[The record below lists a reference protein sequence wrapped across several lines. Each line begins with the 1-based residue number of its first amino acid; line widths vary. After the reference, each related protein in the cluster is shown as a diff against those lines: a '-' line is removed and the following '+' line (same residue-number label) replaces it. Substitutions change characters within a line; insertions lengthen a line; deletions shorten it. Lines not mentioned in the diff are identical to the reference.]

1 MKKLLM
7 LMLVFGFVACNDSG
21 EDNIIKPVPTVET
34 FDDFDS
40 DKDYV
45 YGYENDAIKCEY
57 FYNEEYGYWGGFA
70 HSKVFETDAKRG
82 LFENQ
87 FAAYNSKAASGDG
100 FLLYYYDSY
109 NAPCDIVFKQEAS
122 MISLTSVKLNL
133 STYTYASIT
142 DEDINAYARAFDE
155 GDYLKVVFSKVDAM
169 GKTLGKGA
177 ECYVVDYRDGKRF
190 VADNW
195 QEFYLP
201 GMVLASDRV
210 RVTIETSDVG
220 EWGPNTPLYICMDD
234 LTYTVI
240 AN

>member
-1 MKKLLM
+1 MLLA
-7 LMLVFGFVACNDSG
+7 LGIVACNNEG
-21 EDNIIKPVPTVET
+21 EDNVIKPEPIVEN
-34 FDDFDS
+34 FDGFVGEAQ
-40 DKDYV
+40 YL

-57 FYNEEYGYWGGFA
+57 FYEEEYGYWGGFA
-70 HSKVFETDAKRG
+70 HSKVFETDAKKG
-82 LFENQ
+82 LYENQ
-87 FAAYNSKAASGDG
+87 YAAYNSQAASGDG

-109 NAPCDIVFKQEAS
+109 NEPCDIVFKQEAS
-122 MISLTSVKLNL
+122 MISLSSVKLNL
-133 STYTYASIT
+133 TTFTYASIT
-142 DEDINAYARAFDE
+142 DEDINDYARVFVE

-210 RVTIETSDVG
+210 RVTIETSDIG
-220 EWGPNTPLYICMDD
+220 EYGPNTPLYICMDD
-234 LTYTVI
+234 LTYTRL
-240 AN
+240 

>member
-1 MKKLLM
+1 MKRFFIFM
-7 LMLVFGFVACNDSG
+7 LALGFVACDNGRD
-21 EDNIIKPVPTVET
+21 EDAFKVKPVVET
-34 FDDFDS
+34 FDIFAEDGM
-40 DKDYV
+40 YA
-45 YGYENDAIKCEY
+45 YGFENDVIECEY

-70 HSKVFETDAKRG
+70 HSKIFGTDVKRG
-82 LFENQ
+82 LPNNQ
-87 FAAYNSKAASGDG
+87 FAAYNSCAASGDG

-109 NAPCDIVFKQEAS
+109 NEPCDIRFKQEAS

-155 GDYLKVVFSKVDAM
+155 GDYLKVIFYKVDAW
-169 GKTLGKGA
+169 GNTLGEGA

-195 QEFYLP
+195 QEYYLP

-210 RVTIETSDVG
+210 RVIIETSDVG
-220 EWGPNTPLYICMDD
+220 EWGANTPLYICMDD
-234 LTYTVI
+234 LTYTI
-240 AN
+240 I

>member
-1 MKKLLM
+1 MNRVFLYMLLA
-7 LMLVFGFVACNDSG
+7 LGIVACNNEG
-21 EDNIIKPVPTVET
+21 EDNVIKPEPIVEN
-34 FDDFDS
+34 FDGFVGEAQ
-40 DKDYV
+40 YV

-57 FYNEEYGYWGGFA
+57 FYNEDYGYWGGFA
-70 HSKVFETDAKRG
+70 HSKVFETDAKKG
-82 LFENQ
+82 LYENQ
-87 FAAYNSKAASGDG
+87 YAAYNSQAASGDG

-109 NAPCDIVFKQEAS
+109 NEPCDIVFKQEAS
-122 MISLTSVKLNL
+122 MISLSSVKLNL
-133 STYTYASIT
+133 TTFTYASIT
-142 DEDINAYARAFDE
+142 DEDINDYARVFVE

-210 RVTIETSDVG
+210 RVTIETSDIG
-220 EWGPNTPLYICMDD
+220 AYGPNTPLYICMDD
-234 LTYTVI
+234 LTYTRL
-240 AN
+240 

>member
-1 MKKLLM
+1 MLLA
-7 LMLVFGFVACNDSG
+7 LGIVACNNEG
-21 EDNIIKPVPTVET
+21 EDNVIKPEPIVEN
-34 FDDFDS
+34 FDGFVGEAQ
-40 DKDYV
+40 YL

-70 HSKVFETDAKRG
+70 HSKVFDTDAKNG
-82 LFENQ
+82 LFQNQ
-87 FAAYNSKAASGDG
+87 FAAYNSQAASGDG

-109 NAPCDIVFKQEAS
+109 NEPCDIVFKQEAS
-122 MISLTSVKLNL
+122 MISLSSVKLNL

-142 DEDINAYARAFDE
+142 DEDINDYARVFAE

-195 QEFYLP
+195 QEYYLP
-201 GMVLASDRV
+201 GMVLTSDRV
-210 RVTIETSDVG
+210 RVTIETSDIG
-220 EWGPNTPLYICMDD
+220 EYGPNTPLYICMDD
-234 LTYTVI
+234 LTYTTI
-240 AN
+240 

>member
-1 MKKLLM
+1 MLLA
-7 LMLVFGFVACNDSG
+7 LGIVACNNEG
-21 EDNIIKPVPTVET
+21 EDNVIKPEPVVEN
-34 FDDFDS
+34 FDGFVGEAQ
-40 DKDYV
+40 YL

-57 FYNEEYGYWGGFA
+57 FYEEEYGYWGGFA
-70 HSKVFETDAKRG
+70 HSKVFETDAKKG
-82 LFENQ
+82 LYENQ
-87 FAAYNSKAASGDG
+87 YAAYNSQAASGDG

-109 NAPCDIVFKQEAS
+109 NEPCDIVFKQEAS
-122 MISLTSVKLNL
+122 MISLSSVKLNL
-133 STYTYASIT
+133 TTFTYASIT
-142 DEDINAYARAFDE
+142 DEDINDYARVFVE

-210 RVTIETSDVG
+210 RVTIETSDIGVY
-220 EWGPNTPLYICMDD
+220 GPNTPLYICMDD
-234 LTYTVI
+234 LTYTRL
-240 AN
+240 